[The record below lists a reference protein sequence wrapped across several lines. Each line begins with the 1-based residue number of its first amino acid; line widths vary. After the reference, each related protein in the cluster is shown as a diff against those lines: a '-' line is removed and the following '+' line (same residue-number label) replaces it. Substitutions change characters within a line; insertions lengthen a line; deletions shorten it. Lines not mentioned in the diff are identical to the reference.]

1 MTDLNILIAT
11 RNGGA
16 LLPRVLDGYLALGDA
31 GVSYK
36 IIVVDNGSDDDT
48 GAVLQSYS
56 EKLPLAA
63 LHEPEPG
70 KNRALN
76 TGLAALGADRVIL
89 SDDDAIPH
97 AGFLG
102 AWMKAFDAHPDA
114 DVFGGAISP
123 LFDVQMPDWMLE
135 QKPRF
140 EELYARREGV
150 EAGPISPDFIF
161 GPNMAA
167 RRRVFDTVRFDD
179 AVGPNGAV
187 ANYAMGSETDFCR
200 RAEAAGFKLVFA
212 PQPAVSHI
220 VRQHQTER
228 EFFVRRAY
236 RLGLG
241 TAHKHWQAGELSGT
255 PTTGAKA
262 LAARAYRAFR
272 AARIRTGVLNSD
284 PAKRFDARWDH
295 AFFQGYQ
302 DGFARLKAD
311 AYENSEIQR

>member
-31 GVSYK
+31 GVSYE
-36 IIVVDNGSDDDT
+36 IIVVDNGSEDDT

-76 TGLAALGADRVIL
+76 TGLAALDADRVIL

-97 AGFLG
+97 AGFLD
-102 AWMKAFDAHPDA
+102 AWMQAFDGHPDA

-150 EAGPISPDFIF
+150 
-161 GPNMAA
+161 
-167 RRRVFDTVRFDD
+167 
-179 AVGPNGAV
+179 
-187 ANYAMGSETDFCR
+187 
-200 RAEAAGFKLVFA
+200 
-212 PQPAVSHI
+212 
-220 VRQHQTER
+220 
-228 EFFVRRAY
+228 
-236 RLGLG
+236 
-241 TAHKHWQAGELSGT
+241 
-255 PTTGAKA
+255 
-262 LAARAYRAFR
+262 
-272 AARIRTGVLNSD
+272 
-284 PAKRFDARWDH
+284 
-295 AFFQGYQ
+295 
-302 DGFARLKAD
+302 
-311 AYENSEIQR
+311 